1 MIDVSVTILKVD
13 VHNIFSKCVI
23 TDYEVHCRTKIE
35 KKRPNCQ
42 ASSYGNRVTCKEH
55 IAPIL
60 TILTLPCNA
69 LFKKNMT
76 RQ

>member
-1 MIDVSVTILKVD
+1 MIDVSVTILKED
-13 VHNIFSKCVI
+13 VHNIFLKCVN
-23 TDYEVHCRTKIE
+23 TDYEEEQKM
-35 KKRPNCQ
+35 KKSPNCQ

-69 LFKKNMT
+69 FLKRT
-76 RQ
+76 

>member
-35 KKRPNCQ
+35 KNVLIVKRQ
-42 ASSYGNRVTCKEH
+42 VMAIELH
-55 IAPIL
+55 A
-60 TILTLPCNA
+60 
-69 LFKKNMT
+69 KNT
-76 RQ
+76 SHRF

>member
-13 VHNIFSKCVI
+13 VHNIFLKCVD
-23 TDYEVHCRTKIE
+23 TNYEVEQKMK

>member
-13 VHNIFSKCVI
+13 VHNIFLKCVN
-23 TDYEVHCRTKIE
+23 TDYEVEQKMKKTSSLSRVKLWRYMQRTH
-35 KKRPNCQ
+35 RTD
-42 ASSYGNRVTCKEH
+42 SDY
-55 IAPIL
+55 
-60 TILTLPCNA
+60 LPCNA

>member
-13 VHNIFSKCVI
+13 VHNIFLKCVK
-23 TDYEVHCRTKIE
+23 TEYEVE
-35 KKRPNCQ
+35 QEMKKTHCQ
-42 ASSYGNRVTCKEH
+42 ASSYGVTCKEH

-60 TILTLPCNA
+60 TILTLPGNA